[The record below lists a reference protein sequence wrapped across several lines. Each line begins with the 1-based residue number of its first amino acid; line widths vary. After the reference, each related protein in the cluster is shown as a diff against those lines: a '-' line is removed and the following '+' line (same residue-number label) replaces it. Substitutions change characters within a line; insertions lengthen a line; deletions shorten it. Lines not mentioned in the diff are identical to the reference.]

1 MPRPRLATKLA
12 MPLDPRHKKSDPMER
27 EGWQEGPR
35 LPERAQV
42 DRGQTRSYTRPPLT
56 SIMLN
61 LQRIISMQKV
71 SARWWPGAVPLLFLA
86 GAALAAP
93 GDQGAAPDTSLASA
107 KRANLSPQEVLAQ
120 SRDFQSRMQNDLRAV
135 SKLQDEAQK
144 RKDVIKLNCVNDK
157 LTQIR
162 GHIAVADR
170 SITSLEQYVQQNDV
184 GGRQHEF
191 IRMTIL
197 YQKVEGLK
205 REAYTCVGEDI
216 PVLGV
221 DQLLVEVDPN
231 LQGDPAE
238 HPPPRP
244 VPPGRP
250 PEQSPFR

>member
-1 MPRPRLATKLA
+1 
-12 MPLDPRHKKSDPMER
+12 
-27 EGWQEGPR
+27 
-35 LPERAQV
+35 
-42 DRGQTRSYTRPPLT
+42 
-56 SIMLN
+56 
-61 LQRIISMQKV
+61 MQKV
-71 SARWWPGAVPLLFLA
+71 STRVLARASGKSPRWWPRAMPLVLLA
-86 GAALAAP
+86 GVALAAP
-93 GDQGAAPDTSLASA
+93 GDQGTTDTAAALEAA
-107 KRANLSPQEVLAQ
+107 KRGNLSSQEVLTQ
-120 SRDFQSRMQNDLRAV
+120 SRDFQSRMQIDLKAV

-170 SITSLEQYVQQNDV
+170 SIVSLEEYIRQNDA

-205 REAYTCVGEDI
+205 REAHACVGEDI

-221 DQLLVEVDPN
+221 DQLLVEIDPR

-238 HPPPRP
+238 YPPPQP
-244 VPPGRP
+244 VPSGRP
-250 PEQSPFR
+250 PAQSPFR